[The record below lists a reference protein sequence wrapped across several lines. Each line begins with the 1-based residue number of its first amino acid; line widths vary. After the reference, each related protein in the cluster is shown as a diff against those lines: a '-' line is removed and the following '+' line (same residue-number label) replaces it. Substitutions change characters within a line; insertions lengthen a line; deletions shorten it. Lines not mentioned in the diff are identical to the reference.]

1 MNINMNIL
9 KNNNSSYGLITI
21 IIHWLM
27 ALTLFSLFG
36 LGLYMVELS
45 YYDSWYKGSIDLH
58 KSVGGLLIL
67 VLIFRIIWR
76 LMNIKPNPANPK
88 ASGFEVKV
96 VYLVHL
102 SMYLLMVALMFS
114 GYLISTA
121 DGREVDVFNLFSL
134 PAMPFSIDNQ
144 EDIAGDVHEILAWT
158 LILLSTIHGLAA
170 LKHHFV
176 DRDNTLK
183 RMLKVIPR
191 KKSV

>member
-1 MNINMNIL
+1 
-9 KNNNSSYGLITI
+9 
-21 IIHWLM
+21 
-27 ALTLFSLFG
+27 
-36 LGLYMVELS
+36 
-45 YYDSWYKGSIDLH
+45 
-58 KSVGGLLIL
+58 
-67 VLIFRIIWR
+67 
-76 LMNIKPNPANPK
+76 
-88 ASGFEVKV
+88 
-96 VYLVHL
+96 
-102 SMYLLMVALMFS
+102 MVALMFS

>member
-27 ALTLFSLFG
+27 ALILFSLFG

-102 SMYLLMVALMFS
+102 SLYLLMVALMFS

-134 PAMPFSIDNQ
+134 PAMPYSIDNQ
-144 EDIAGDVHEILAWT
+144 EDIAGDIHEILAWT

-170 LKHHFV
+170 LKHHFF

>member
-1 MNINMNIL
+1 MNINMNLL

-76 LMNIKPNPANPK
+76 LINIRPKPANPK
-88 ASGFEVKV
+88 ASSFEVKV

-102 SMYLLMVALMFS
+102 SMYVLMVALMFS

-134 PAMPFSIDNQ
+134 PAMPYSIDNQ

-170 LKHHFV
+170 LKHHFF

>member
-1 MNINMNIL
+1 MNINMNLL

-76 LMNIKPNPANPK
+76 LINIRPKPANPK

-102 SMYLLMVALMFS
+102 SMYVLMVALMFS

>member
-134 PAMPFSIDNQ
+134 PAMPYSIDNQ

>member
-134 PAMPFSIDNQ
+134 PAMPYSIDNQ
-144 EDIAGDVHEILAWT
+144 EDISGDIHEILAWT